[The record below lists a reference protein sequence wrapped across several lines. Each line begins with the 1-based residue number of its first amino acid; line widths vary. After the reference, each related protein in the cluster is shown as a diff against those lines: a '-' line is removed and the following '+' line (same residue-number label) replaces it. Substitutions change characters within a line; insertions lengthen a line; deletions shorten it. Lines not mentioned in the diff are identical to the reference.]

1 MVSLEFRILP
11 AFTGYTIVVFLAPYA
26 ELLPTKPVL
35 PHPIWAT
42 THPSHGGNVLF
53 RKVKHNPHKICWLS
67 VQVLVLQSGRV
78 SRRKRPLDTK
88 STIAFKHRL
97 NHITFTLRVVP
108 QMPQAVFLSRQLR
121 TRK

>member
-42 THPSHGGNVLF
+42 THPSHGGNLLF
-53 RKVKHNPHKICWLS
+53 RKVKHNPHKICSLS

-78 SRRKRPLDTK
+78 SRRKRPLEAK
-88 STIAFKHRL
+88 STIAFIHRSYHL
-97 NHITFTLRVVP
+97 TVTLRVGP
-108 QMPQAVFLSRQLR
+108 QI
-121 TRK
+121 